1 MVGYAVGIENLG
13 FENHVIADII
23 GVGAA
28 VEVGVNGIVPY
39 GVNDIGVECSD
50 SVGGEAFVV
59 GVNPGPINA
68 TEYHP
73 EAFGG
78 ERKLDKKNGV
88 VWQ

>member
-28 VEVGVNGIVPY
+28 VEVGINGIVPY

-59 GVNPGPINA
+59 GVNPGPRNA
-68 TEYHP
+68 IEFLP
-73 EAFGG
+73 DVLVD
-78 ERKLDKKNGV
+78 ERISCKKNGV